1 MKLNMNNRY
10 SILRIFFLAITLF
23 FGISEIKA
31 THIVGGEITYKYL
44 GKDTFEITLTMRRD
58 CELGAEDAQFDDP
71 AHISFYDGLTRRVRI
86 DIGDLG
92 LVRVPYSDDDTLNTF
107 IRSEC
112 GFEGKQVCVHETK
125 YKTKVRLPYTTRGFY
140 VVYERCCRNSS
151 LNNILDPLEA
161 GSTYSVRID
170 RVPENQTNSS
180 PVFSQW
186 PDIYICKDRPL
197 NFNHSAV
204 DIDGDSLVY
213 KLWNPFY
220 GRSIESPAL
229 SQPYSRLPEFR
240 PVQFLDGYGVNNF
253 FGGDTLK
260 IDSKTG
266 VLTGTPNMVGQFL
279 VGVEV
284 QEYRNGKYLG
294 SVYRDFQY
302 NVRICAQPPVAAF
315 DFPND
320 CKSLTVAFENKSTG
334 AGRYEW
340 NFNYPGSDSTFFS
353 TDSSPV
359 FTFPQAGIYQVQ
371 LTTIRGTDECRNTV
385 IRQVPVFDIDFL
397 ADFDFVAEDCGVGD
411 SITIRLIDKSSISD
425 NQFSTQEV
433 NWVVTQNGVVRNFS
447 GNEVI
452 LKVSNNGGIQVN
464 QHVVANNLCSS
475 SISKTISVDDLV
487 VIADFELTNVS
498 CDDDE
503 TVTIALEDKSIY
515 RGSNDFVESRTWLVT
530 TEEGG
535 SFTST
540 EKMYMVT
547 VPRSGITIQLIAS
560 ANGCADTLEQVIP
573 ASELFPKIDFKTT
586 LDECRDSSVL
596 IRFVPSITNM
606 SASVSISSLVWEING
621 QISTDDSIM
630 VELFGNEVVLINLK
644 ATLSNGCEINTSKAF
659 SGTAFR
665 PFANISVNAV
675 ECPNE
680 DSVTYEAV
688 YQGSLGYTGIEWL
701 VGLASDP
708 IALTGLRVTFT
719 IPKDS
724 AYFASATGIY
734 VKGCDASAT
743 KTGISNFAKISFV
756 ANPLELCVGE
766 TAKIVANPNPGFVY
780 VWAPTVG
787 LDLTIPSDPIVTGIQ
802 NTTYSV
808 TVSDGICSVEGQ
820 LQVNVSDSLRLAIAG
835 DSIAC
840 DGSYTLHATG
850 GKNKGQYVWSFS
862 PGFEEIIATGDTVTI
877 NSNERISVV
886 YVTILSDVCKVRPGS
901 IVLKNGNPFI
911 LKDSIEVFCPGD
923 TFTYSLTSGDGSAF
937 SVVWEADTHIISSL
951 NSRTIQIAT
960 SQDAASPIVLY
971 YQASN
976 AIGCTFR
983 DSILIT
989 PNVRPVLDFTFTRS
1003 NCENTEACFTV
1014 IGDANVTN
1022 FTWDFGMAGND
1033 DISSERNPCF
1043 VYPAFGTYTVT
1054 LSSSQE
1060 VCGFASVVKTI
1071 NVSNQLDIIAQDDVI
1086 VCLGDT
1092 AFLRVV
1098 SSLPEMNITWLDS
1111 AGNILARGNEY
1122 NFVPVADATLFL
1134 KGIDAGGCEYTDS
1147 LNIIINKD
1155 FPTVKN
1161 GGEFT
1166 VCKGDSAILEV
1177 FIEGDLSN
1185 YEFSWDASPY
1195 IAGAL
1200 DVANPT
1206 IVITADAPSDIY
1218 LSYTVINEDGC
1229 TNRGQIHLEVNSKN
1243 EIDFTFTKAECDA
1256 TQVCFSIVG
1265 EFNGILTWDFGLPGN
1280 DDVSNDRNPC
1290 FVYPS
1295 QGLYSVSLRGNAAF
1309 CGFQELVKQIIV
1321 GNALDLVTQDEL
1333 ILCLGDTA
1341 VLQINSEVPDL
1352 SISWID
1358 STGAVVGQGNEYRFI
1373 PTSDVKLYVSA
1384 TDISGCE
1391 FLDSVVVR
1399 LNKDFPPI
1407 LNGGEFKVCIGDSA
1421 VLNVFEGD
1429 LTSYEIVW
1437 LASPY
1442 ISGTLQTGSP
1452 FVNIAEDSPS
1462 DIYLAYSIV
1471 NKDGCTSPGQIHLM
1485 VNPKNVIDFTFSKP
1499 DCNGNEVCFRIIGD
1513 YTDQVTWDFGNGSV
1527 VTGTVQQCFT
1537 YADAGIYS
1545 VTAKSNTNFCGF
1557 DDISKTVIIGNQV
1570 DLIGADEVLLCSDDT
1585 ATISVKSNLQGLTIV
1600 YLDEQGNVLANGPVY
1615 TFIPAADTKLIL
1627 KATDLAMCEFFDTV
1641 AIKLNNNFPMLSV
1654 EGPFIVCEGD
1664 TATLPAFTQD
1674 VSGFNI
1680 TWNQNQYII
1689 GNLNVANPL
1698 VGFGGAAPGDVT
1710 LNFTVVNSDG
1720 CIQQGAAP
1728 LVIRTKPIG
1737 DFNIV
1742 VDNCEDRRVCFT
1754 TDIDERVG
1762 IKWDFGN
1769 TNAENDTSLNSS
1781 VCYSY
1786 PAADT
1791 YNVRL
1796 QTTGNF
1802 CTLPL
1807 IEKPFTL
1814 YNLDEIVTPNIANVC
1829 LRDSFQ
1835 TVVLDGVPTDFNI
1848 QWFDGAT
1855 QIAVG
1860 REISFQVLGSKMLT
1874 VVATDPNGCTF
1885 TDSIMLI
1892 GINEFPQLEYINI
1905 FPACLGD
1912 TVSITMINTN
1922 PNHQVTI
1929 LWDEDPHF
1937 VGRRDILNPM
1947 VGIETDEMEP
1957 FYLYFTASTQFGC
1970 TLRDSIYFTPGTPNV
1985 VSIDHSAKDCDNYE
1999 VCFSIVGDYQGLV
2012 LWNFGDPNK
2021 PSGNVSGKEACFTY
2035 SGPGTYTVTIT
2046 NISAFCTFKPT
2057 TKTITLRDGLVIF
2070 EDDIQT
2076 ICKGESNLLTVPE
2089 TVGNLRYE
2097 WFDLQGNSL
2106 GVNRPINIVGDQD
2119 KSIRVLFIDDNGCP
2133 FDDTLSLDVFD
2144 PVYTINMP
2152 EVYCQDVEA
2161 QVEVSFT
2168 GSSVEDYNFSWTP
2181 ASSIVSGANT
2191 HNPIIDVTNASTLF
2205 VIIEHKT
2212 YGCLI
2217 RDTVNVVP
2225 FSFSI
2230 SAQASPDTV
2239 VDLNEEVTLSV
2250 VNPQNG
2256 WTYLWSNGV
2265 TSQSQTVVAEEN
2277 TTYSV
2282 TVTDANGCT
2291 AVTQVSIRVN
2301 PPDCEEDVYIPT
2313 AFSPNQDGNNDVLFV
2328 RSNYIDEME
2337 LIIFNR
2343 WGQEVFTSTSVNNGW
2358 DGTFKGKELSPDA
2371 FAYYLRA
2378 KCVDGNTITRK
2389 GNISLL
2395 R

>member
-10 SILRIFFLAITLF
+10 SILRIFFLAVTLF
-23 FGISEIKA
+23 FGITEINA

-44 GKDTFEITLTMRRD
+44 GKDTFEITLTVRRD
-58 CELGAEDAQFDDP
+58 CELGADDAQFDDP

-180 PVFSQW
+180 PVFTQW

-197 NFNHSAV
+197 NFDHSAV

-229 SQPYSRLPEFR
+229 TQPYSRLPEFR

-260 IDSKTG
+260 INPITG

-284 QEYRNGKYLG
+284 QEFRDGKYLG

-302 NVRICAQPPVAAF
+302 NVRICAQPPVADF
-315 DFPND
+315 EFPND

-353 TDSSPV
+353 KDSSPV
-359 FTFPQAGIYQVQ
+359 FTFPQSGVYQVQ

-385 IRQVPVFDIDFL
+385 IRQVPVFDIDYL
-397 ADFDFVAEDCGVGD
+397 ADFDYAAEDCGVSD

-425 NQFSTQEV
+425 NQFTTQTV
-433 NWVVTQNGVVRNFS
+433 NWVVTQNGVTRIYS
-447 GNEVI
+447 GLEVS
-452 LKVSNNGGIQVN
+452 LKVSNSGNIQVN
-464 QHVVANNLCSS
+464 QNVIANNLCTS

-487 VIADFELTNVS
+487 VMADFDLTNVS

-515 RGSNDFVESRTWLVT
+515 RGSNDLVESRTWLVT
-530 TEEGG
+530 TDGG
-535 SFTST
+535 DSFSST

-547 VPRSGITIQLIAS
+547 VPRSGITIQLIAI
-560 ANGCADTLEQVIP
+560 ANGCADTLVQVIP
-573 ASELFPKIDFKTT
+573 ASELFPKIDFKTA

-606 SASVSISSLVWEING
+606 SESVTITSLVWEVNG

-630 VELFGNEVVLINLK
+630 VELFGNEVVSISLK

-659 SGTAFR
+659 TGAVFR
-665 PFANISVNAV
+665 PFANISVNAI
-675 ECPNE
+675 ECPSE

-688 YQGSLGYTGIEWL
+688 YQGSLGYTAITWM
-701 VGLASDP
+701 VGLSSNP
-708 IALTGLRVTFT
+708 TALTGPSVTFT

-724 AYFASATGIY
+724 AYYASATGIY
-734 VKGCDASAT
+734 VKGCDATAI
-743 KTGISNFAKISFV
+743 KTGAGNFAKINFI

-766 TAKIVANPNPGFVY
+766 QSKIVANPNPAFTY
-780 VWAPTVG
+780 IWSPTSG
-787 LDLTIPSDPIVTGIQ
+787 LDLTQPFDPVVTGIE

-808 TVSDGICSVEGQ
+808 TVSDGICSVTGQ
-820 LQVNVSDSLRLAIAG
+820 LQVNVSDSLRLAIFG

-840 DGSYTLHATG
+840 DGNYTLYATG
-850 GKNKGQYVWSFS
+850 GKGKGQYIWSLS
-862 PGFEEIIATGDTVTI
+862 PGFEEIIATGDTI
-877 NSNERISVV
+877 SFNSNARTSTV
-886 YVTILSDVCKVRPGS
+886 YVTIMSEVCKVRPGS
-901 IVLKNGNPFI
+901 IVLNNGNPFVV
-911 LKDSIEVFCPGD
+911 KDSIDIYCPGD
-923 TFTYSLTSGDGSAF
+923 TFSYALTSGDGGEF
-937 SVVWEADTHIISSL
+937 TIMWEADAHIISSL
-951 NSRTIQIAT
+951 SSSRIQIAT
-960 SQDAASPIVLY
+960 SLEDSSQILLY
-971 YQASN
+971 FTASN
-976 AIGCTFR
+976 AIGCVFR
-983 DSILIT
+983 DSIILT
-989 PNVRPVLDFTFTRS
+989 PNLRPVLDFTYSRN
-1003 NCENTEACFTV
+1003 NCETTEACFTLV
-1014 IGDANVTN
+1014 GDENITN
-1022 FTWDFGMAGND
+1022 FSWDFGMAGD
-1033 DISSERNPCF
+1033 DDVSTDRNPCF

-1054 LSSSQE
+1054 LSSNQE
-1060 VCGFASVVKTI
+1060 VCGFATVAKTI
-1071 NVSNQLDIIAQDDVI
+1071 NVSNQLDIIAQDDAI

-1111 AGNILARGNEY
+1111 AGNILATGNEY
-1122 NFVPVADATLFL
+1122 NFVPVGDAKLFL
-1134 KGIDAGGCEYTDS
+1134 KAVDAGGCEYTDS
-1147 LNIIINKD
+1147 LNIIIN
-1155 FPTVKN
+1155 
-1161 GGEFT
+1161 
-1166 VCKGDSAILEV
+1166 
-1177 FIEGDLSN
+1177 
-1185 YEFSWDASPY
+1185 
-1195 IAGAL
+1195 
-1200 DVANPT
+1200 
-1206 IVITADAPSDIY
+1206 
-1218 LSYTVINEDGC
+1218 
-1229 TNRGQIHLEVNSKN
+1229 R
-1243 EIDFTFTKAECDA
+1243 
-1256 TQVCFSIVG
+1256 
-1265 EFNGILTWDFGLPGN
+1265 
-1280 DDVSNDRNPC
+1280 
-1290 FVYPS
+1290 
-1295 QGLYSVSLRGNAAF
+1295 
-1309 CGFQELVKQIIV
+1309 
-1321 GNALDLVTQDEL
+1321 
-1333 ILCLGDTA
+1333 
-1341 VLQINSEVPDL
+1341 
-1352 SISWID
+1352 
-1358 STGAVVGQGNEYRFI
+1358 
-1373 PTSDVKLYVSA
+1373 
-1384 TDISGCE
+1384 
-1391 FLDSVVVR
+1391 
-1399 LNKDFPPI
+1399 DFPPI
-1407 LNGGEFKVCIGDSA
+1407 INGGEFKVCIGDSA

-1442 ISGTLQTGSP
+1442 ISGILETGSP
-1452 FVNIAEDSPS
+1452 MVNITEDSPS
-1462 DIYLAYSIV
+1462 DIFLAYSIV
-1471 NKDGCTSPGQIHLM
+1471 NEDGCTSQGQIHLL

-1513 YTDQVTWDFGNGSV
+1513 YIDQVTWDFGNGSV
-1527 VTGTVQQCFT
+1527 LTGTIQQCFT
-1537 YADAGIYS
+1537 YAEAGVYS

-1557 DDISKTVIIGNQV
+1557 DDITKTVIIGNQI

-1615 TFIPAADTKLIL
+1615 TFTPTADTKLIL

-1710 LNFTVVNSDG
+1710 LNFTVVNADG

-1728 LVIRTKPIG
+1728 LVIRTKPTG
-1737 DFNIV
+1737 DFSIV

-1762 IKWDFGN
+1762 IKWNFGN
-1769 TNAENDTSLNSS
+1769 TNADNDTSLNSS

-1786 PAADT
+1786 PGAGT
-1791 YNVRL
+1791 YNVSL
-1796 QTTGNF
+1796 ETTGDF

-1814 YNLDEIVTPNIANVC
+1814 YDLDEIVTPNIANVC

-1835 TVVLDGVPTDFNI
+1835 TVVLDGVPTNFNI
-1848 QWFDGAT
+1848 QWFDGNT
-1855 QIAVG
+1855 QIAAG

-1874 VVATDPNGCTF
+1874 VVATDPNGCTY

-1912 TVSITMINTN
+1912 TVSLSLINTN
-1922 PNHQVTI
+1922 PNHTITI
-1929 LWDEDPHF
+1929 LWDENPHF
-1937 VGRRDILNPM
+1937 VGRRDVLNPM
-1947 VGIETDEMEP
+1947 VGIENDEMEP

-1985 VSIDHSAKDCDNYE
+1985 VSIDHAAKDCDNYE

-2021 PSGNVSGKEACFTY
+2021 PSGNVAGKEACFIY

-2046 NISAFCTFKPT
+2046 NISAFCAFKPT

-2070 EDDIQT
+2070 EDDTRI
-2076 ICKGESNLLTVPE
+2076 ICKGESNQLTAPA
-2089 TVGNLRYE
+2089 TVGNFRYE

-2106 GVNRPINIVGDQD
+2106 GVNRPINVAGDQD
-2119 KSIRVLFIDDNGCP
+2119 KSIRILVTDDNGCP

-2144 PVYTINMP
+2144 PQYTINMP
-2152 EVYCQDVEA
+2152 KVYCQDVEA
-2161 QVEVSFT
+2161 QVEISFT
-2168 GSSVEDYNFSWTP
+2168 GSSVDDYNYSWTP
-2181 ASSIVSGANT
+2181 VSAIVSGANT

-2212 YGCLI
+2212 NGCLL

-2225 FSFSI
+2225 FTFTI

-2265 TSQSQTVVAEEN
+2265 TSQSQTVIAEEN
-2277 TTYSV
+2277 TTYTV

-2291 AVTQVSIRVN
+2291 AETQVSIRVN

-2328 RSNYIDEME
+2328 RSNYIEEME